1 MKDRDK
7 DLSFKGADDGRKTIL
22 FEDGNSQV
30 ITDKNG
36 KPVVATKYLERLTK
50 KKAKAQIGVLK
61 EKLVEKKSRERIREE
76 IEKAGGKVPT
86 RRGLKL
92 KR

>member
-1 MKDRDK
+1 MKGREK
-7 DLSFKGADDGRKTIL
+7 DLSFKGAEDGRKTIL
-22 FEDGNSQV
+22 FEDGKSQV

-36 KPVVATKYLERLTK
+36 KPVVATQYLERLTK

-76 IEKAGGKVPT
+76 IEKAGGKVPV
-86 RRGLKL
+86 RRGLNIKS
-92 KR
+92 

>member
-7 DLSFKGADDGRKTIL
+7 DLSFKGAEDGRKKIL
-22 FEDGNSQV
+22 FKDGKSQV

-36 KPVVATKYLERLTK
+36 KPVVATKYLERLSK
-50 KKAKAQIGVLK
+50 KKAAAVMEELEQ
-61 EKLVEKKSRERIREE
+61 KLVEKKARELITEQ